1 MDEVINL
8 ISDSDTPAPAPSS
21 AAILDQSC
29 PPSPASSDSEL
40 QIVSQIKRTAVTSNL
55 IQQQASHPSSSDVEC
70 VGSRVGVVALVD
82 YPHFRFQCVIEPFK
96 RQRHTKKLR
105 YCPRCYC
112 YVCDILA
119 SNCKEWEEHAKAN
132 DTVHKWR
139 VEREARLEERRRKD
153 MDEAMRRTPAVAR
166 YCRPVEIGEPLLEN
180 GSLPSGDDITEVGE
194 DSGNEAG
201 EEDDDEW
208 DLGDP
213 LKGLQ
218 LSDEMFQM
226 KGLSQI
232 LDEIGGVVLSSE
244 MRNRNRRAAT
254 MQNGLE

>member
-8 ISDSDTPAPAPSS
+8 ISDSDNPGPAPSS
-21 AAILDQSC
+21 GPIVDQSY
-29 PPSPASSDSEL
+29 PPSPASSDSDL

-55 IQQQASHPSSSDVEC
+55 TQQQSSHPSSSDVEC

-105 YCPRCYC
+105 YCSRCYC

-119 SNCKEWEEHAKAN
+119 SECKEWEEHAKAN

-153 MDEAMRRTPAVAR
+153 MDEAMRRIPAVAR
-166 YCRPVEIGEPLLEN
+166 YSRPVAIGEPLLEN
-180 GSLPSGDDITEVGE
+180 GSLPSGDDLTEVGE
-194 DSGNEAG
+194 DSDNEVG
-201 EEDDDEW
+201 PEDDDEW

-213 LKGLQ
+213 LKGLE
-218 LSDEMFQM
+218 LVDEMFQM

-232 LDEIGGVVLSSE
+232 LDEMEGVVLSSE
-244 MRNRNRRAAT
+244 IRNRSRRKAI